1 MDFIRLEYDFF
12 CCLKSLD
19 GVIACT
25 HRQNRMTCICF
36 VVRKIGQFEWKYRR
50 TFIRYECLRKW
61 KCRCADIFMDILM
74 GCEERFRSRNWML
87 IYQLNIL
94 FLLIFHF
101 FISKQKNGIVII
113 HDGIDNKWNPM
124 VLNAKLHTSEWV
136 MQNCHFVYL
145 KTNIMQTNSECCI
158 TLRFIF
164 SILIHDLSDCLR
176 NRIYNTSEN
185 VSANKWIKQLRK
197 SN

>member
-1 MDFIRLEYDFF
+1 MAANGYTATARQPSPLVCCYGFYSFGIRF

-101 FISKQKNGIVII
+101 FISKQKYGIVII
-113 HDGIDNKWNPM
+113 HDGIDNK
-124 VLNAKLHTSEWV
+124 
-136 MQNCHFVYL
+136 
-145 KTNIMQTNSECCI
+145 
-158 TLRFIF
+158 
-164 SILIHDLSDCLR
+164 
-176 NRIYNTSEN
+176 
-185 VSANKWIKQLRK
+185 
-197 SN
+197 